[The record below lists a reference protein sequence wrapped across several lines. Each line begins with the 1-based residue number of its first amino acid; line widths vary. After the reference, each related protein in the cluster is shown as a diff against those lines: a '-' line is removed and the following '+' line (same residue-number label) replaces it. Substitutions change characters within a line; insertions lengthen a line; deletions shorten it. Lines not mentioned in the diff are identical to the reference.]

1 MEDRKARS
9 KPDFDAAGGVPR
21 SYGTRQM
28 IAIEMAEIMRREF
41 GIENAVVRIHDDAI
55 DGYALEITTGTP
67 LSADSQRALLTLDE
81 YLHDGVA
88 RLTADD
94 FPIEMDLQTR
104 EITSQ
109 NLGSFIALLSVL
121 PSGEEDRTF
130 DLTAI
135 LDADNAP
142 KMLLH

>member
-1 MEDRKARS
+1 MDNRKTRS
-9 KPDFDAAGGVPR
+9 KPDFDAAGAVPR

-41 GIENAVVRIHDDAI
+41 GIDNAVVRIHDDAI
-55 DGYALEITTGTP
+55 AGYALEITTGTP

-81 YLHDGVA
+81 YLHDGIA
-88 RLTADD
+88 RLAADN
-94 FPIEMDLQTR
+94 FPIEMDPQTR
-104 EITSQ
+104 EITGPTLS
-109 NLGSFIALLSVL
+109 SFIALLSVL

-130 DLTAI
+130 DLAAMV
-135 LDADNAP
+135 DADTAP